1 MLYKVTHN
9 TTYLY
14 SDVVPVCHNEV
25 HLTPRESSFQRC
37 LQHRLL
43 IRPEPAWIE
52 KRTDFFGNALQ
63 HFSIHEGHHRL
74 SVTAVSRVRVRSA
87 PKRDLAASPAW
98 EQVRDLARADRST
111 EGLDVYQFTFDSPF
125 VRRSPTF
132 VGYGQSTFLPGRP
145 ILEAVRE
152 LTARIYKDFR
162 YDTTATTVNTPLEE
176 VFHERR
182 GVCQDFAHVAL
193 ACVRSVGL
201 AARYVSGYLL
211 NSPPPGKPRLVGA
224 DASHAWL
231 SVFCPGE
238 GWVDFDPTNDVMP
251 SREHITLSWGRDY
264 HDVCPIKGV
273 FVGGGHHAMTVSVD
287 VRPMSRKSKD
297 A

>member
-25 HLTPRESSFQRC
+25 HLTPRESGFQRC
-37 LQHRLL
+37 KQHRLL

-52 KRTDFFGNALQ
+52 KRTDYFGNALQ

-74 SVTAVSRVRVRSA
+74 SVTAVSRVQVRAA

-98 EQVRDLARADRST
+98 EQVRDAVRADRSA

-145 ILEAVRE
+145 LLEALRE

-211 NSPPPGKPRLVGA
+211 NTPPPGKTKLVGA

-231 SVFCPGE
+231 SVYCPGE

-251 SREHITLSWGRDY
+251 SLEHITLSWGRDY

-287 VRPMSRKSKD
+287 VRPMSPK
-297 A
+297 